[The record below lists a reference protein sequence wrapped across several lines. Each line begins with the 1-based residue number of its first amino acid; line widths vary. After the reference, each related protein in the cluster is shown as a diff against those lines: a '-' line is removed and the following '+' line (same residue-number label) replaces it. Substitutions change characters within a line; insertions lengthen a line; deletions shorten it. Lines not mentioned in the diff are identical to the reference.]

1 MATTVHKYG
10 LLSSLIDLVD
20 EQWAQETLPDDGEA
34 VPAVQACKAF
44 AGSRLVP
51 LWCRIAAAPEA
62 ATLLPD
68 GCIALACIA
77 MA

>member
-34 VPAVQACKAF
+34 VPALQAYTAF
-44 AGSRLVP
+44 AGSRLVV
-51 LWCRIAAAPEA
+51 LCFAQLQHLRLE
-62 ATLLPD
+62 
-68 GCIALACIA
+68 LACQ
-77 MA
+77 MAALHSQA